1 MALGQAWAITDTTTV
16 RCFHIFTFQED
27 IFHDIFRLWRYCKSK
42 NSYLMC
48 GKAFFK
54 MLYSEI
60 NSFKFWSMC
69 FEFQIGKFTVLIHHI
84 RDWWHLR
91 VLYRCLVVLYCVFLL
106 WHLICRWGW
115 RLVYN
120 VCFYCIFMFI
130 VIYLVHRIVICIG
143 GWQAV
148 TAGGSPMI
156 TMHADSNREALKER
170 KRRKIQKQ
178 KQIWKYKNAK
188 TQCTATTGMHQK
200 EKCFDFVM
208 IMFNIKWKHIFCDE
222 NVLIYESTFF
232 VLMMFWFMKTRFVHF
247 LCSDDVSNICKGHIV
262 LLTALNARWEMCLLF
277 NL

>member
-1 MALGQAWAITDTTTV
+1 MISSAFDDIV
-16 RCFHIFTFQED
+16 KVKIHIWCVGKHF
-27 IFHDIFRLWRYCKSK
+27 LKS
-42 NSYLMC
+42 C
-48 GKAFFK
+48 
-54 MLYSEI
+54 
-60 NSFKFWSMC
+60 SMC

-84 RDWWHLR
+84 QRLVKFEFQFCIDVW
-91 VLYRCLVVLYCVFLL
+91 CLVVLYCVFLL

-170 KRRKIQKQ
+170 KRRKIRKQ

-188 TQCTATTGMHQK
+188 ITMHSNNRDASERK
-200 EKCFDFVM
+200 VF
-208 IMFNIKWKHIFCDE
+208 WFCDD
-222 NVLIYESTFF
+222 NV
-232 VLMMFWFMKTRFVHF
+232 
-247 LCSDDVSNICKGHIV
+247 
-262 LLTALNARWEMCLLF
+262 
-277 NL
+277 

>member
-1 MALGQAWAITDTTTV
+1 
-16 RCFHIFTFQED
+16 
-27 IFHDIFRLWRYCKSK
+27 
-42 NSYLMC
+42 
-48 GKAFFK
+48 
-54 MLYSEI
+54 
-60 NSFKFWSMC
+60 MC

-84 RDWWHLR
+84 QRLVKFEFKFCIDDW
-91 VLYRCLVVLYCVFLL
+91 CLVVLYCVLLL
-106 WHLICRWGW
+106 WRLICRRGW

-170 KRRKIQKQ
+170 KRRKIRKQ
-178 KQIWKYKNAK
+178 KLIWK
-188 TQCTATTGMHQK
+188 GMHQK

-208 IMFNIKWKHIFCDE
+208 IMFDIQWKHIFCDE